1 MIIDN
6 AVPFATRSLSSTI
19 LHLPMGDVIL
29 ATSVWYQLLMTC
41 TSGAGTRLSWP
52 TRQLKCLMPGDVIIC
67 VRSALT
73 FCTVTVQLLL
83 KRRSHGL
90 EALVLF
96 TEAKRGAA
104 NQTKVGI

>member
-1 MIIDN
+1 MLIDN
-6 AVPFATRSLSSTI
+6 AVPFATGSLSSTI
-19 LHLPMGDVIL
+19 LHLPVGDVIL
-29 ATSVWYQLLMTC
+29 ATSVCCTC

-67 VRSALT
+67 VRSAPT
-73 FCTVTVQLLL
+73 FCTVTVQFLL
-83 KRRSHGL
+83 KRRNHGL